1 MSLVFFISLVLFFYL
16 DGQAKK
22 YAHTHTHFGI
32 EMLTNCLAQIE
43 RKKEKKRNNTMQTDL
58 ATYEECR
65 ERSTR
70 EAQQQQRQQQEQ
82 EQEYQQR
89 NSHRISSNKINIF
102 KFYKQKTQKCM
113 ANDGNDIICDRIGG
127 E

>member
-1 MSLVFFISLVLFFYL
+1 
-16 DGQAKK
+16 
-22 YAHTHTHFGI
+22 
-32 EMLTNCLAQIE
+32 
-43 RKKEKKRNNTMQTDL
+43 MQTDL